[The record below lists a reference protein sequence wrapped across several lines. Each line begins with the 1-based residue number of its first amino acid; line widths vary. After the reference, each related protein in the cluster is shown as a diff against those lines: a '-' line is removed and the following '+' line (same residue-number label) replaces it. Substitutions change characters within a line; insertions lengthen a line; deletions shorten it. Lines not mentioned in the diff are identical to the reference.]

1 MNDLGEQIAYGGCN
15 ASYEL
20 TSYDDNGTKTS
31 FEWFCPEVRNFAW
44 SNTEEDIGL
53 IIDFRLKQY
62 LPVQSSGVV
71 SNTNPGYRNMNMD
84 VELSSQITGL
94 NTPIEVWA
102 NVSDSSGN
110 PLSGQNV
117 EIRYEIEGYS
127 TSGVTG
133 ANGSCWAMF
142 FVGEKIDSS
151 KTTVDWASHG
161 VIASS
166 GGMFGVAT
174 ITLDENIVGLDLV
187 AGLERAS
194 ILRNRSGDVTT
205 LNSISGFNVL
215 PGDNLT
221 IQLPVYNRGVTTSVA
236 TTCLLYTSPSPRD

>member
-84 VELSSQITGL
+84 VELSSQIT
-94 NTPIEVWA
+94 
-102 NVSDSSGN
+102 
-110 PLSGQNV
+110 LSL
-117 EIRYEIEGYS
+117 IHI
-127 TSGVTG
+127 
-133 ANGSCWAMF
+133 
-142 FVGEKIDSS
+142 
-151 KTTVDWASHG
+151 
-161 VIASS
+161 
-166 GGMFGVAT
+166 
-174 ITLDENIVGLDLV
+174 
-187 AGLERAS
+187 
-194 ILRNRSGDVTT
+194 
-205 LNSISGFNVL
+205 
-215 PGDNLT
+215 
-221 IQLPVYNRGVTTSVA
+221 
-236 TTCLLYTSPSPRD
+236 